1 MVYIKHTGFKQP
13 PMEWI
18 VWITI
23 SALFLTV
30 LLFIALYLFS
40 DIECVW
46 PPCVSEL
53 IEQHK
58 SLTLLMFGFTTG
70 MLWLNLIILSIVVRI
85 DELAGIATLL
95 FFSVMG
101 IFSFDLCEH
110 RAAHYLSVFLYT
122 LTSTIFANTVVS
134 DKLMFYTVAVDVFT
148 VMFIFI
154 VIFTSFYDKWHTV
167 SKYVFTTLECAWI
180 FSFCAYVSAHAF
192 ENRLMYNS
200 LLLVLDCA
208 PSTPYEKGL
217 HDIMTTVVNH

>member
-1 MVYIKHTGFKQP
+1 
-13 PMEWI
+13 MEWI

-23 SALFLTV
+23 ASLFFTV
-30 LLFIALYLFS
+30 LLFTVLYLFS

-58 SLTLLMFGFTTG
+58 SMTLLMFGFTTG
-70 MLWLNLIILSIVVRI
+70 MIWLNLIILSIVVRM
-85 DELAGIATLL
+85 DEMAGVATLL

-110 RAAHYLSVFLYT
+110 REAHYLSVLTYT

-134 DKLMFYTVAVDVFT
+134 DKLLCFTIAVDLLT
-148 VMFIFI
+148 VLFMST
-154 VIFTSFYDKWHTV
+154 VIFTSFYDRWHTV
-167 SKYVFTTLECAWI
+167 SKYMFTTLECSWI
-180 FSFCAYVSAHAF
+180 LSFCAYASAHAF

-200 LLLVLDCA
+200 LFLILDCA
-208 PSTPYEKGL
+208 PGTPHEKEL
-217 HDIMTTVVNH
+217 HDIMTMVVNH